1 MIDTNTGKPVSESS
15 ENAQYN
21 ILPENVTGVK
31 VSPTLQAKID
41 AKKNGVVPTEPT
53 APDAAKADL
62 DKAMS
67 EKKVLSDR
75 KDNAFNSYLKNSGQS
90 EEQLKETLKSA
101 GYTDDEITEKLKGIA
116 NSTKPEYNAV

>member
-41 AKKNGVVPTEPT
+41 AKKNGVAPET
-53 APDAAKADL
+53 APVQPSDTASNEAKAEF
-62 DKAMS
+62 DKTMG
-67 EKKVLSDR
+67 EKKVLSD
-75 KDNAFNSYLKNSGQS
+75 KKENAFNFYLKNSGQS

-101 GYTDDEITEKLKGIA
+101 
-116 NSTKPEYNAV
+116 

>member
-1 MIDTNTGKPVSESS
+1 MGTGLLQS
-15 ENAQYN
+15 Y
-21 ILPENVTGVK
+21 
-31 VSPTLQAKID
+31 VSPKLQAKID